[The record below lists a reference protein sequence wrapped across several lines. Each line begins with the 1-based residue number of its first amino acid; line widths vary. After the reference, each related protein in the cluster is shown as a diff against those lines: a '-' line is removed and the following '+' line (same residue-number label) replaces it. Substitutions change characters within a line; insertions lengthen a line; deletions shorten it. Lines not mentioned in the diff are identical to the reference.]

1 MRHIT
6 IPTITPTT
14 HATAALFT
22 IGKLIAR
29 GIPPAAAPAIP
40 PMTAAFLFILF
51 RGSEFYIIGEYAKPS
66 MRVV

>member
-29 GIPPAAAPAIP
+29 GIPPAVAPAIP
-40 PMTAAFLFILF
+40 PMTATFLLYNIL
-51 RGSEFYIIGEYAKPS
+51 IGV
-66 MRVV
+66 RNFT